1 MPSNWDRII
10 GQVRVKG
17 ILRSAVN
24 NQRLAHAYLFW
35 GSEGIGKDALAIEFA
50 RTLVCRNQSD
60 TACGECPSCKKMDSL
75 QHPNVKMIF
84 PMPGGDGEKNEEGE
98 SIENEV
104 LGEVRKQI
112 AEKANNPYFDISIPK
127 AKFIRIKSIRELK
140 RESSMSGAEAGKK
153 IFIIFDADAMNDA
166 STNSLLK
173 VLEEP
178 LDGVHFLLVTSRKD
192 AVKQTIISRCQ
203 LLQCSVLSDD
213 EIAGALTEQQQID
226 PKQAHFISRLANG
239 NYTRAV
245 DLLGN
250 DITKFRTDAVNFLRS
265 VLSPSAMKLFDEQEE
280 YLTGNKRDN
289 AEQLLTMILVW
300 FRDTIIMREGGDYHI
315 VNTDQD
321 AEMRKFVANFGAKNL
336 EGCLAAVERSLGLL
350 RRNVYLPLVMLSLTV
365 NLRRILH
372 AK

>member
-1 MPSNWDRII
+1 MHSNWDRVI
-10 GQVRVKG
+10 GQDRVKD
-17 ILRSAVN
+17 ILRSAVSQ
-24 NQRLAHAYLFW
+24 QRLAHAYLFW

-50 RTLVCRNQSD
+50 RTLLCRSQSD
-60 TACGECPSCKKMDSL
+60 TACGECPSCRKMDTL
-75 QHPNVKMIF
+75 QHPNVKLIF

-98 SIENEV
+98 SLDAEI
-104 LGEVRKQI
+104 LDEVRKQT
-112 AEKANNPYFDISIPK
+112 AQKAADPYFDISIPK

-140 RESSMSGAEAGKK
+140 RESSMSGAELGRK

-178 LDGVHFLLVTSRKD
+178 LDGVHFLLVSSRKA

-203 LLQCSVLSDD
+203 LMQCSVLSDD
-213 EIAGALTEQQQID
+213 EIAGALQERLTIAPD
-226 PKQAHFISRLANG
+226 QAHFISRLANG

-245 DLLGN
+245 ELLGN
-250 DITKFRTDAVNFLRS
+250 DINKFRTDAVNFLRS
-265 VLSPSAMKLFDEQEE
+265 ALGASSITLFDDQEE

-289 AEQLLTMILVW
+289 AEQLLTMMLVW
-300 FRDTIIMREGGDYHI
+300 FRDTIMLREGSENHI
-315 VNTDQD
+315 VNIDQKT
-321 AEMRKFVANFGAKNL
+321 ELQKFVSKFGTKDL
-336 EGCLAAVERSLGLL
+336 ESCLSAVERALGLL
-350 RRNVYLPLVMLSLTV
+350 RRNVYLPLVMLSFTV

>member
-1 MPSNWDRII
+1 MRSNWDHII
-10 GQVRVKG
+10 GQERVKG
-17 ILRSAVN
+17 ILQSAVT

-50 RTLVCRNQSD
+50 RTLLCRNQSG

-75 QHPNVKMIF
+75 QHPNVKLIF
-84 PMPGGDGEKNEEGE
+84 PMPGGDGEKNDEGE
-98 SIENEV
+98 SMEKEV
-104 LGEVRKQI
+104 LEEVRKQI
-112 AEKANNPYFDISIPK
+112 AEKASNPYFDISIPK
-127 AKFIRIKSIRELK
+127 AKTIRIRSIREAK
-140 RESSMSGAEAGKK
+140 RQSSMSGAEVGKK
-153 IFIIFDADAMNDA
+153 IFIIFDADAMQDSSA
-166 STNSLLK
+166 NSLLK

-178 LDGVHFLLVTSRKD
+178 LENVHFLLVTSRKD

-203 LLQCSVLSDD
+203 LIQCSVLSDN
-213 EIAGALTEQQQID
+213 EIAGALTERRQIE
-226 PKQAHFISRLANG
+226 PTQAHFISRLANG

-245 DLLGN
+245 ELLGN
-250 DITKFRTDAVNFLRS
+250 DITTYRTDAVNFLRS
-265 VLSPSAMKLFDEQEE
+265 ALGSSAMKLFDEQEE

-300 FRDTIIMREGGDYHI
+300 FRDTIMMREGSDIHI
-315 VNTDQD
+315 VNIDQD
-321 AEMRKFVANFGAKNL
+321 TEMRKFVANFGTKNL